1 MWFDNEASIFECRRL
16 LPKQKTMKKILAA
29 TLIFSSIG
37 LSVIAFGVGGSP
49 RPNAN
54 ADAVNQGPDVDTASV
69 VVQLKGDPLSTN
81 PSTKPAHGT
90 KIDFNGQAVRSYRAQ
105 LAAGRN
111 EFKQWLR
118 ANAPGARV
126 TSEYDISLNAVA
138 VQLNGTSLATIA
150 AAPMVQKAEYNVL
163 YHPNLSESY
172 KIINASDA
180 WTAAGGRATAGGGIK
195 IGDIDTGIDQTH
207 PFFDPTGF
215 SFPTDGGP
223 WPKCDAAD
231 SNSNH
236 QDQDC
241 KYTSEKVIV
250 AKVFYNKAKQQGLDA
265 QAIQDHGTHTAGDAA
280 GVTGK
285 TAVVNGVSIDDMSGI
300 APGAWL
306 GNYNVFPGD
315 VLNARS
321 EDILNAVDAAIADG
335 MDVLNLSLGGTFHGN
350 NDLLANG
357 LDNAVDAGVV
367 VAVAAGNSGPGASTL
382 ESPGR
387 ARKVITVG
395 ASTNQHFVGQPFTY
409 PAVTGT
415 TIGAAVGE
423 FPALPTASYDLF
435 DTHSTACTSV
445 DPGAASKLAVVDRGT
460 CTFST
465 KVRNAIAAGAVGVV
479 VINNV
484 AGDPIAMAK
493 DGLGGDDL
501 PAVMIGKNEGAAL
514 RASGATT
521 ASAVETFQ
529 EFITPENKDILA
541 GFSSQGPT
549 AVDFAVK
556 PDLTSVGV
564 NVLSSITCVGK
575 PETCPGDGT
584 GWAFFSGTSMSTPHI
599 AGSAAVL
606 LQLHNDWSPAEVKSA
621 LVNHADL
628 VVKDSL
634 TGTHD
639 IGPTAQGAGREN
651 LSVAADATTWL
662 DPVSASFGKVT
673 VGHPTSLNITL
684 SNPSG
689 SSETFTVS
697 VTKFTP
703 DTFGGTVSSI
713 YDAGTLSS
721 GDDRITVQGS
731 VTVPANGSTTM
742 TVTVNSSHRDVV
754 QGWINLDGPG
764 SNDLHFAYYATVG
777 KP

>member
-1 MWFDNEASIFECRRL
+1 
-16 LPKQKTMKKILAA
+16 MKKILAA
-29 TLIFSSIG
+29 FLISSSVG
-37 LSVIAFGVGGSP
+37 LSVIALGVGGSATT
-49 RPNAN
+49 RPNPN
-54 ADAVNQGPDVDTASV
+54 ADSFAQGPTEDTSSA
-69 VVQLKGDPLSTN
+69 VVQLKGDPLSTY
-81 PSTKPAHGT
+81 SATKPAPGK
-90 KIDFNGQAVRSYRAQ
+90 KIDFNSNTVKSYRAQ
-105 LAAGRN
+105 LTGLRN
-111 EFKQWLR
+111 DFRNWVR
-118 ANAPGARV
+118 ANAPNAKI

-138 VQLNGTSLATIA
+138 VQLNGTSLEAIA
-150 AAPMVQKAEYNVL
+150 GAPMVQQVQYNVL

-172 KIINASDA
+172 KIINATGA
-180 WTAAGGRATAGGGIK
+180 WTAAGGRSVAGAGIK
-195 IGDIDTGIDQTH
+195 IGDIDTGIDETH

-215 SFPTDGGP
+215 SYPAGF
-223 WPKCDAAD
+223 PKCDAED
-231 SNSNH
+231 STSH
-236 QDQDC
+236 HPDQDC
-241 KYTSEKVIV
+241 KYVSPKVIV

-300 APGAWL
+300 APGAFL
-306 GNYNVFPGD
+306 GNYNVFPGE

-335 MDVLNLSLGGTFHGN
+335 MDVLNLSLGGSFHGN
-350 NDLLANG
+350 NDLLATG
-357 LDNAVDAGVV
+357 LDNAVDAGLV
-367 VAVAAGNSGPGASTL
+367 VAVAAGNSGPGAGTV

-409 PAVTGT
+409 PAGVGT

-423 FPALPTASYDLF
+423 FPALPTASYNLF
-435 DTHSTACTSV
+435 DTNSTSCTSV
-445 DPGAASKLAVVDRGT
+445 DPGASGKLAIVNRGT

-465 KVRNAIAAGAVGVV
+465 KVRNAIAAGAVGVL

-484 AGDPIAMAK
+484 ARDPTAMAK

-501 PAVMIGKNEGAAL
+501 PAVMIGLNDGAAL

-521 ASAVETFQ
+521 ASAVETFS
-529 EFITPENKDILA
+529 EFITPANKDILA

-606 LQLHNDWSPAEVKSA
+606 LDLHSTWSPPQIKSA
-621 LVNHADL
+621 LVNRADL
-628 VVKDSL
+628 VIKDSL
-634 TGTHD
+634 TGLHD

-651 LSVAADATTWL
+651 LSVAADGTTWL

-684 SNPSG
+684 SNPTG

-703 DTFGGTVSSI
+703 DTFGGTVPSI
-713 YDAGTLSS
+713 YDAGTLSA
-721 GDDRITVQGS
+721 GDSRITVPSS
-731 VTVPANGSTTM
+731 VTVPANGSATLS
-742 TVTVNSSHRDVV
+742 VTVNAGHGDVV

>member
-1 MWFDNEASIFECRRL
+1 
-16 LPKQKTMKKILAA
+16 MKKILAT
-29 TLIFSSIG
+29 TLIFSAIG

-54 ADAVNQGPDVDTASV
+54 ADAVNRGPDVDTASA
-69 VVQLKGDPLSTN
+69 VVQLKGDALSTN
-81 PSTKPAHGT
+81 PSTKPPSGR
-90 KIDFNGQAVRSYRAQ
+90 KIDFNGQAVRSYREQ
-105 LAAGRN
+105 LAAKRN

-118 ANAPGARV
+118 ANAARARV

-138 VQLNGTSLATIA
+138 VELNGTPLATIA
-150 AAPMVQKAEYNVL
+150 AAPMVQSAEYNAL

-180 WTAAGGRATAGGGIK
+180 WTAAGGRAIAGAGIK
-195 IGDIDTGIDQTH
+195 IGDIDTGIDNNH

-215 SFPTDGGP
+215 NFPTEGGP

-231 SNSNH
+231 SASH
-236 QDQDC
+236 HADQDC
-241 KYTSEKVIV
+241 NYTSAKVIV
-250 AKVFYNKAKQQGLDA
+250 AKVFYNKAKKQGLDA
-265 QAIQDHGTHTAGDAA
+265 QAIQDHGTHTAGIAG

-306 GNYNVFPGD
+306 GNYNVFPGG

-321 EDILNAVDAAIADG
+321 EDILNAVDAAIEDG
-335 MDVLNLSLGGTFHGN
+335 MDVLNLSLGGSYHGN

-357 LDNAVDAGVV
+357 LDNAVDAGLV
-367 VAVAAGNSGPGASTL
+367 VAVAAGNSGPGAGTL

-387 ARKVITVG
+387 ARKVITVA

-409 PAVTGT
+409 PEGGGT

-423 FPALPTASYDLF
+423 FPPLPTASYDLF
-435 DTHSTACTSV
+435 DTNSTACTSV
-445 DPGAASKLAVVDRGT
+445 DPGASGKLAIVDRGT

-484 AGDPIAMAK
+484 AGDPIGMAK

-501 PAVMIGKNEGAAL
+501 PAVMISKNDGAAL
-514 RASGATT
+514 RAANPPD
-521 ASAVETFQ
+521 ASADATLQ
-529 EFITPENKDILA
+529 EFVTTGNQDILA

-549 AVDFAVK
+549 NVDLAVK
-556 PDLTSVGV
+556 PDVSSVGV

-575 PETCPGDGT
+575 PAGCPGDGS
-584 GWAFFSGTSMSTPHI
+584 GWAFFQGTSMSTPHI

-606 LQLHNDWSPAEVKSA
+606 LELHPTWSPAQVKSA
-621 LVNHADL
+621 LVNRADL
-628 VVKDSL
+628 VIKDSL
-634 TGTHD
+634 TGLHD

-651 LSVAADATTWL
+651 LSVAADATTWM
-662 DPVSASFGKVT
+662 DPVSASFGKVA
-673 VGHPTSLNITL
+673 VGHPTTLNITL
-684 SNPSG
+684 SNPTG
-689 SSETFTVS
+689 SSEAFTVS

-721 GDDRITVQGS
+721 GDDRVTVPAS

-742 TVTVNSSHRDVV
+742 TVTVNSSHGDVV

-764 SNDLHFAYYATVG
+764 SNDLHFAYYAQVG
-777 KP
+777 P

>member
-1 MWFDNEASIFECRRL
+1 
-16 LPKQKTMKKILAA
+16 MKKILAA
-29 TLIFSSIG
+29 FLISSSVG
-37 LSVIAFGVGGSP
+37 LSVIALGVGGSATT
-49 RPNAN
+49 RPNPN
-54 ADAVNQGPDVDTASV
+54 ADSFAQGPTEDTSSA
-69 VVQLKGDPLSTN
+69 VVQLKGDPLSTY
-81 PSTKPAHGT
+81 SATKPAPGK
-90 KIDFNGQAVRSYRAQ
+90 KIDFNSNTVKSYRAQ
-105 LAAGRN
+105 LTGLRN
-111 EFKQWLR
+111 DFRNWVR
-118 ANAPGARV
+118 ANAPNAKI

-138 VQLNGTSLATIA
+138 VQLNGTSLEAIA
-150 AAPMVQKAEYNVL
+150 GAPMVQQVQYNVL

-172 KIINASDA
+172 KIINATGA
-180 WTAAGGRATAGGGIK
+180 WTAAGGRSVAGAGIK
-195 IGDIDTGIDQTH
+195 IGDIDTGIDETH

-215 SFPTDGGP
+215 SYPAGF
-223 WPKCDAAD
+223 PKCDAED
-231 SNSNH
+231 STSH
-236 QDQDC
+236 HPDQDC
-241 KYTSEKVIV
+241 KYVSPKVIV

-300 APGAWL
+300 APGAFL
-306 GNYNVFPGD
+306 GNYNVFPGE

-335 MDVLNLSLGGTFHGN
+335 MDVLNLSLGGSFHGN
-350 NDLLANG
+350 NDLLATG
-357 LDNAVDAGVV
+357 LDNAVDAGLV
-367 VAVAAGNSGPGASTL
+367 VAVAAGNSGPGAGTV

-409 PAVTGT
+409 PAGVGT

-423 FPALPTASYDLF
+423 FPALPTASYNLF
-435 DTHSTACTSV
+435 DTNSTSCTSV
-445 DPGAASKLAVVDRGT
+445 DPGASGKLAIVNRGT

-465 KVRNAIAAGAVGVV
+465 KVRNAIAAGAVGVL

-484 AGDPIAMAK
+484 AGDPTAMAK

-501 PAVMIGKNEGAAL
+501 PAVMIGLNDGAAL

-521 ASAVETFQ
+521 ASAVETFS
-529 EFITPENKDILA
+529 EFITPANKDILA

-606 LQLHNDWSPAEVKSA
+606 LDLHSTWSPPQIKSA
-621 LVNHADL
+621 LVNRADL
-628 VVKDSL
+628 VIKDSL
-634 TGTHD
+634 TGLHD

-651 LSVAADATTWL
+651 LSVAADGTTWL

-684 SNPSG
+684 SNPTG
-689 SSETFTVS
+689 SSETFTAS

-703 DTFGGTVSSI
+703 DTFGGTVPSI
-713 YDAGTLSS
+713 YDAGTLSA
-721 GDDRITVQGS
+721 GDSRITVPSS
-731 VTVPANGSTTM
+731 VTVPANGSATLS
-742 TVTVNSSHRDVV
+742 VTVNAGHGDVV